1 MRTLFDHNT
10 PRLLRRHLVGHDI
23 DAAAERGWAALGNG
37 ALLDR
42 AEEAGYEVVITADKN
57 IPHQQNLGR
66 RNLALI
72 VLGANRWPLIEP
84 RMEDIRNA
92 LEGIQ
97 PGEVKEVP
105 IPMRGEG

>member
-1 MRTLFDHNT
+1 MRILFDHNT
-10 PRLLRRHLVGHDI
+10 PQPLRRHLVGHGVDT
-23 DAAAERGWAALGNG
+23 AEECGWATLSNG

-42 AEEAGYEVVITADKN
+42 AEESGYEVVITADKG
-57 IPHQQNLGR
+57 IPYQQEMGH

-72 VLGANRWPLIEP
+72 VLGTNRWPLIEP
-84 RMEDIRNA
+84 KIEDIRAA

-105 IPMRGEG
+105 IPMREEG